1 MWYPG
6 HMAKASKLIERLR
19 KNIDL
24 VVELLDARAP
34 AATRSYSRNPIKAKK
49 SVIVMTK
56 SDLALDD
63 GVILWKEYFEKSNE
77 QVFLFNKYTQREK
90 VIEFITKFVQQNG
103 FVIVVGVP
111 NVGKSTFINKLKG
124 TKSAQ
129 VGAVPGITKGI
140 QWFSVA
146 EKFKV
151 LDTPGLLLP
160 DLWSTDLSAK
170 LLLVGSLTVDMVPP
184 KVIERAFEI
193 YSKAMKIENANLEEY
208 LEKYALE
215 KKMIIKGG
223 QPDKKRAMVNLFN
236 SIAQGKMGKFTFEFP
251 QEVDEYQSD
260 CLSTTRS

>member
-6 HMAKASKLIERLR
+6 HMAKASRMIERLR
-19 KNIDL
+19 KNVDL

-49 SVIVMTK
+49 NIIIMTK

-63 GVILWKEYFEKSNE
+63 GTACWKEFFERLNE
-77 QVFLFNKYTQREK
+77 RVFVFNKDTPKENI
-90 VIEFITKFVQQNG
+90 VEFISRFVQKNG

-124 TKSAQ
+124 TRSAQ
-129 VGAVPGITKGI
+129 VGAMPGMTKGL

-146 EKFKV
+146 DKFKV

-160 DLWSTDLSAK
+160 NLWSTDLAAK

-184 KVIERAFEI
+184 KVLQKAFEI
-193 YSKAMKIENANLEEY
+193 YSKAIKIEAMDLEDY

-236 SIAQGKMGKFTFEFP
+236 SIAQGKLGKFTFEYP
-251 QEVDEYQSD
+251 QEVDNHQSD
-260 CLSTTRS
+260 YLSTT